1 MVLSVFSYSQKG
13 ANYQLTDFHLSA
25 KKKPWRMTK
34 TGEVFSSIGEE
45 EAGGKR
51 RFERRLKRVGL
62 GF

>member
-13 ANYQLTDFHLSA
+13 ANYQLTDFHLS
-25 KKKPWRMTK
+25 KEETLENDENRRS
-34 TGEVFSSIGEE
+34 VFLDSCE

-51 RFERRLKRVGL
+51 RVERRLKRVGL